1 MTVHR
6 LWWSA
11 EYGAGP
17 SAAAGGPSDAAAGG
31 PSDAAAGGPSAA
43 MAQALPP
50 PPWAETV
57 DSLSG
62 SGPTG

>member
-17 SAAAGGPSDAAAGG
+17 SAAAGG